1 MQCRQWIE
9 ELNKL
14 APEAYACEWDN
25 PGFQAGRSEKEIRRV
40 LVALDATD
48 QVVEQAVSEQV
59 DLLVTHHPLI
69 FKPLKRVNDQNFI
82 SNRIVKLIQAD
93 ICYFAMHTNFDAA
106 PGCMA
111 DLAAERLRMN
121 PEAPLEI
128 TGEAEGKPIGIGKLG
143 TLSEPLGLE
152 ALTERVKQA
161 FSLPFAA
168 VYGSRQVTEPVSRIA
183 VSPGAGGSMIEA
195 ALSAGAQVL
204 VTGDIGHHTGIDAVA
219 RGMAVID
226 AGHYG
231 LEHIFIP
238 FVADYIRG
246 DVVSLLEWLM
256 PMFLILLEMTIFLA
270 VMLPVSLKY
279 GMEKSRTATMILG
292 FAVLGAAIAARK
304 LLPENFAGGLRW
316 SAQLNPAAVTAVVFL
331 VFLATLAV
339 SFAGSVR
346 IMQKKVF

>member
-14 APEAYACEWDN
+14 APETYACEWDN

-40 LVALDATD
+40 LVSLDATD

-111 DLAAERLRMN
+111 DLAAERLGIN

-152 ALTERVKQA
+152 ALT
-161 FSLPFAA
+161 
-168 VYGSRQVTEPVSRIA
+168 
-183 VSPGAGGSMIEA
+183 
-195 ALSAGAQVL
+195 
-204 VTGDIGHHTGIDAVA
+204 
-219 RGMAVID
+219 
-226 AGHYG
+226 
-231 LEHIFIP
+231 
-238 FVADYIRG
+238 
-246 DVVSLLEWLM
+246 
-256 PMFLILLEMTIFLA
+256 
-270 VMLPVSLKY
+270 
-279 GMEKSRTATMILG
+279 
-292 FAVLGAAIAARK
+292 
-304 LLPENFAGGLRW
+304 
-316 SAQLNPAAVTAVVFL
+316 
-331 VFLATLAV
+331 
-339 SFAGSVR
+339 
-346 IMQKKVF
+346 